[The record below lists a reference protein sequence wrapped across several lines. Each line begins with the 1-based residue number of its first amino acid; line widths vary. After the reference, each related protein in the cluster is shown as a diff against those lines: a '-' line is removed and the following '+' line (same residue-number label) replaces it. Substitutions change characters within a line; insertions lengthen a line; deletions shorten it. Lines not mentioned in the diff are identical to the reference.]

1 MSLNGLAL
9 SLQINKRTYIYSYR
23 YKQQFHILSITATAC
38 LIPLTVFKTVTM
50 LCQTKQQNFS
60 FLGLVAGILNRGHTH
75 YNRSYTNPIQVY
87 TACNLY
93 TVTPQPEGPKNTLTN
108 CICTPCFNITACLN
122 IVIHFCF
129 MPATRLKQWWVA
141 NKLDTLLCHI
151 VQLIF
156 HLSESKYHSLNAS

>member
-1 MSLNGLAL
+1 MY
-9 SLQINKRTYIYSYR
+9 TYSYR
-23 YKQQFHILSITATAC
+23 HIQQFHILSITVTAC
-38 LIPLTVFKTVTM
+38 LIQLTIYKTVTM

-108 CICTPCFNITACLN
+108 CICTPMFQHN
-122 IVIHFCF
+122 
-129 MPATRLKQWWVA
+129 
-141 NKLDTLLCHI
+141 
-151 VQLIF
+151 
-156 HLSESKYHSLNAS
+156 SLFKHCYKFLFYASYET